1 MRPGP
6 ALLGPSRS
14 LLSSEQRTLPVTVT
28 GPAGLH
34 HGSQPQFLLRRVDAT
49 QPEGQ
54 GMQHRVGGSPLSQAA
69 HGAAPGGKVTG
80 ADGWPRPPL
89 GVGISPDVDPT
100 PWAPRWGD
108 TLITWITLLQVAP
121 ACRRV
126 WAVWAD
132 WRSRW
137 NPEDGG
143 G

>member
-1 MRPGP
+1 M
-6 ALLGPSRS
+6 
-14 LLSSEQRTLPVTVT
+14 
-28 GPAGLH
+28 
-34 HGSQPQFLLRRVDAT
+34 T

-54 GMQHRVGGSPLSQAA
+54 GTQHRVGGSPLSQAA

-80 ADGWPRPPL
+80 ADGWLTPPL

-100 PWAPRWGD
+100 PWAPRWGE

-143 G
+143 GCTNNASGYWQDDSRGLSQTLLAPERGHCGGVGRGGERP